1 MYKEIQMCRIC
12 GNSNLVELFDLG
24 EQALTGIFPLP
35 AAANGVQISP
45 LVLVKCDDDHN
56 KEACGLV
63 QLKHTCDL
71 GLMYGDNY
79 GYRTGLNAS
88 MVKHVQ
94 GIVKKAL
101 NYITLKAEDLVIDI
115 GSNDST
121 LLQSYK
127 LCGLENLNLLGVDPS
142 AEKFKS
148 YYPDYIKYVADFFTK
163 DNVHKAL
170 NNYSVR
176 GATAPLY
183 SQNPS
188 ADFQNKQVKAKMI
201 TSISMFYDLEAPQTF
216 MQEVYDLLDE
226 GGVWVLEQSYLP
238 TMLKANSY
246 DTICHEHLEYYC
258 LKQIKW
264 MADRVG
270 FKFLN
275 VEFNDVNGGSFAVTL
290 TKSHTEN
297 AAATKIVNEILAD
310 EKDKAYTS
318 IESFLQLKKRIDLH
332 AEALLSFLKKCKNEG
347 KKVFGYGASTKGN
360 VLLQYCKLDGN
371 SLPYIAEVNEKKFGA
386 LTPGSGIKIISE
398 TEAKAMQPDYFLV
411 LPWHFKANILQRET
425 KFLAQGGHLV
435 FPLPEFHI
443 V

>member
-1 MYKEIQMCRIC
+1 MYKEIHQCRIC
-12 GNSNLVELFDLG
+12 KNSKLIEVFNLG

-35 AAANGVQISP
+35 TMADKVQRSP
-45 LVLVKCDDDHN
+45 LVLVKCDDENN

-94 GIVKKAL
+94 GIVERAL
-101 NYITLKAEDLVIDI
+101 KFVILKENDLVIDI
-115 GSNDST
+115 GANDST

-127 LCGLENLNLLGVDPS
+127 LNACNNIQLLGVDPS
-142 AEKFKS
+142 AEKFKNF
-148 YYPDYIKYVADFFTK
+148 YPDYIKYVADFFTK
-163 DNVHKAL
+163 ENVFKA
-170 NNYSVR
+170 
-176 GATAPLY
+176 
-183 SQNPS
+183 
-188 ADFQNKQVKAKMI
+188 FNKDVKAKLI
-201 TSISMFYDLEAPQTF
+201 TSISMFYDLEAPMAF
-216 MQEVYDLLDE
+216 MQEVFDLLTDD
-226 GGVWVLEQSYLP
+226 GVWVLEQSYMP

-275 VEFNDVNGGSFAVTL
+275 IEFNDINGGSFAITL
-290 TKSHTEN
+290 AKSKNQNT
-297 AAATKIVNEILAD
+297 AATQLVDNILTDEIN
-310 EKDKAYTS
+310 KAYS
-318 IESFLQLKKRIDLH
+318 SLDSFKQLKKRIDLH
-332 AEALLSFLKKCKNEG
+332 AEHLLNFLNKCKQEG
-347 KKVFGYGASTKGN
+347 KTVIGYGASTKGN
-360 VLLQYCKLDGN
+360 VLLQYCKLDEN
-371 SLPYIAEVNEKKFGA
+371 KLPYIAEVNEKKFGA
-386 LTPGSGIKIISE
+386 VTPGTHIRIISE
-398 TEAKAMQPDYFLV
+398 KDAKEMKPDYFLV
-411 LPWHFKANILQRET
+411 LPWHFKNNIMQREA
-425 KFLAQGGHLV
+425 KFLEQGGHLV